1 MSNKA
6 ISLCMLIIS
15 IGLAQCSTINVSQN
29 SSIQAQLDSASPGD
43 VILVG
48 NGTFYEN
55 LIINKSIILRS
66 INGAVIDGLG
76 NGSTIKLAA
85 DGVILEGL
93 KIKNSSREGIDIIS
107 NNNTLKNNTV
117 DDCQIGIVVSDSKGN
132 MIEANTI
139 RNNEDCG
146 VVLQNSSNTFL
157 SYNYISNNAGD
168 GLEINDGLDNLIK
181 GNNVSDN
188 GGDGIYIKNSKA
200 DNISENMLLN
210 NSKGI
215 YLYEA
220 TESAI
225 TSNSIENSREYG
237 TKIYN
242 LLNGSFNSN
251 FLHNNLKTGT
261 YISNS
266 QFNMI
271 KGNNASNNGD
281 DGIYIEKSDNNMI
294 LENQA
299 YNNKNVGIYLR
310 KLENS
315 IIKGNKALNNT
326 IGLAFYDAS
335 NNSILENFVDIN
347 LWRGI
352 SFESN
357 SNNNTIMSNAI
368 GKSGMGM
375 VLLGSM
381 HNKIENNTINNSVG
395 GAAIQESLYNEI
407 LNNNI
412 ISNKIG
418 LYLNRSDNNTIGENN
433 IDHNKV
439 GLAINVSANNTIE
452 NKTFN
457 NNDYNVIVNE
467 NETISANPLWKKII
481 FKIHPEFYLQPY
493 LKETRFIE
501 TPDFSADSPSGS
513 GGGKSNGGG
522 SGPSISISI
531 QSICDAYFDSLGAG
545 KMLLNAPDKMN
556 QSESYTVEAYIP
568 RNYTL
573 NLSSD
578 PSLTGV
584 DRWFNLSKV
593 GEYMGLKLEG
603 GSAFDID
610 PAEEVEQYIPN
621 GQIGTWT
628 WEVTPQS
635 AGEQKLTLKVT
646 TYYKHSF
653 DEKGIPASASFHRD
667 IEVTPK
673 EIVVQ
678 VNETPPIK
686 EAFNDTMT
694 IAGGIV
700 GLVISILTLIKLY
713 GEVSK
718 RKRE

>member
-1 MSNKA
+1 GYAMRNKA
-6 ISLCMLIIS
+6 ICMCILLFS
-15 IGLAQCSTINVSQN
+15 IGLAQCSTLNVSQN
-29 SSIQAQLDSASPGD
+29 SSIQLQVDSSSPGD
-43 VILVG
+43 NILVG

-55 LIINKSIILRS
+55 IIINKSVILRS
-66 INGAVIDGLG
+66 IGDTVIDGLD
-76 NGSTIKLAA
+76 NGSTIILAA

-93 KIKNSSREGIDIIS
+93 KIKNSSSEGINIIS
-107 NNNTLKNNTV
+107 NNNTLKNNIV
-117 DDCQIGIVVSDSKGN
+117 DDCQIGIVISDSKGN

-139 RNNEDCG
+139 RNNKDCG
-146 VVLQNSSNTFL
+146 VVLQNSSNTVL
-157 SYNYISNNAGD
+157 NYNYISNNAGY

-181 GNNVSDN
+181 GNNVSHN
-188 GGDGIYIKNSKA
+188 GGDGIYIKNSKI

-210 NSKGI
+210 NSNGI
-215 YLYEA
+215 FLYEA

-225 TSNSIENSREYG
+225 KSNSIENSRENG
-237 TKIYN
+237 AKIYN

-251 FLHNNLKTGT
+251 YLYNNLKDGT

-266 QFNMI
+266 RLNMI
-271 KGNNASNNGD
+271 KGNDASNNGD

-294 LENQA
+294 LANQA
-299 YNNKNVGIYLR
+299 HNNKNVGIYLR
-310 KLENS
+310 KLGNS
-315 IIKGNKALNNT
+315 TIKGNKALNNT
-326 IGLAFYDAS
+326 IGLAFYDSS
-335 NNSILENFVDIN
+335 NNSILENIVNIN
-347 LWRGI
+347 QRGV
-352 SFESN
+352 SLR
-357 SNNNTIMSNAI
+357 
-368 GKSGMGM
+368 KS
-375 VLLGSM
+375 L
-381 HNKIENNTINNSVG
+381 H
-395 GAAIQESLYNEI
+395 
-407 LNNNI
+407 NI
-412 ISNKIG
+412 ISNNDIDHNKIG
-418 LYLNRSDNNTIGENN
+418 LYLNRSNYNLIGENTFDN
-433 IDHNKV
+433 NEV
-439 GLAINVSANNTIE
+439 GLAINVSTNNTLE
-452 NKTFN
+452 NTTFT
-457 NNDYNVIVNE
+457 NNDYNVIINE
-467 NETISANPLWKKII
+467 HEVISLNQLWKNII
-481 FKIHPEFYLQPY
+481 VQPNQIGMDDF
-493 LKETRFIE
+493 KET
-501 TPDFSADSPSGS
+501 PNMGAASPGS
-513 GGGKSNGGG
+513 GGRTSNDGG

-556 QSESYTVEAYIP
+556 QSESYTVEAYVP

-603 GSAFDID
+603 GSAFAID

-667 IEVTPK
+667 VEVTPK

-678 VNETPPIK
+678 VNETPTIK
-686 EAFNDTMT
+686 EAFNDTIA

-700 GLVISILTLIKLY
+700 GLVISILTLFKLY
-713 GEVSK
+713 AEVSK
-718 RKRE
+718 RKKE